1 LPTLRNRDLDRDFR
15 AVGSLDRNERVDH
28 RQRSDLCEEVRRQRC
43 RCCRCGEAGRQLVVS
58 VDLPQYRKG
67 SYAVPLFGDTW
78 TKTGSLPSG
87 DAAVCANEDTNR
99 NGVLETGENVN
110 GAIPY
115 YRRVVQHPLGS
126 WQVRCQRDASACKD
140 PSRWNGGTAVAVREE
155 FRDVGR
161 CQDYGGSVGS
171 VRHGRSRHL
180 SRGADIGGCCFL
192 QECRRHSGLRREP
205 VWAAHRAAPI
215 PTECPL

>member
-1 LPTLRNRDLDRDFR
+1 LII
-15 AVGSLDRNERVDH
+15 VNEVTYVKKFVVSVVDA
-28 RQRSDLCEEVRRQRC
+28 
-43 RCCRCGEAGRQLVVS
+43 AGVAKPDVNLVVS

-99 NGVLETGENVN
+99 NGVLETGEKRERSHSLH
-110 GAIPY
+110 
-115 YRRVVQHPLGS
+115 RRVVQHPLGS

-155 FRDVGR
+155 LSRRGSMPGLRWQRRVSSGTEGRATYLVAPISADAASFKNVDVTPA
-161 CQDYGGSVGS
+161 YVVSPY
-171 VRHGRSRHL
+171 GRS
-180 SRGADIGGCCFL
+180 SNCAN
-192 QECRRHSGLRREP
+192 P
-205 VWAAHRAAPI
+205 N
-215 PTECPL
+215 